1 MFLLAGIVALSLWV
15 WSDLIIGLLFLGGKF
30 RPEDSERVSLLQGI
44 LAFGIPGAVVA
55 AIAGRIL
62 IALSIRLMHLLVP
75 LVTVVA
81 IFGLNSV
88 LVPIFSVEGIALAN
102 VVTASLAAA
111 ITVIGAEIYLR
122 RVGPA
127 PVNAATLS

>member
-1 MFLLAGIVALSLWV
+1 MALSLWV